1 MLYQNIKKIIAVY
14 ILNLDSSKYEIMLV
28 DKIKKILFFFIFF

>member
-1 MLYQNIKKIIAVY
+1 MLYQNIKKIIAVH
-14 ILNLDSSKYEIMLV
+14 ILDLDNSKYEIMLV